1 MIRSPSVMGTSRS
14 TRLASFTL
22 TSIFF
27 TLTALHCGGGDSGG
41 GGKGGGAVANP
52 IIPGAPAAPATEPKS
67 EAQSITGYASALASG
82 AGVIAVGTTIGVEAL
97 GGASPLPLEII
108 GDEPS
113 LPAETGQVRAMAPY
127 GSGLLVAADN
137 ALFFTDG
144 SALQLS
150 LATDVLG
157 PLDISFMRARVSL
170 GGDSGPGSESLSL
183 IAGGAAYELSGES
196 LSKWTVEG
204 EEGAP
209 TALLAQEARVLVSFG
224 ARTYEIDKATKKALP
239 IDARVGRVREIAC
252 SSLACEEGSLLYL
265 ASDAGLVER
274 GADGAYRIFTL
285 AAEGK
290 PAVPVETFALD
301 AQKQRLYALAGA
313 SLLRVRSGE
322 IPDAVAT
329 VEAPAHPRKMA
340 VDKAGDVWIGE
351 GESVRRLSLG
361 TPLSFV
367 TDVRPILHEYCAEC
381 HASGTQGAP
390 KRDYESYDVA
400 VDRVE
405 SILLRVQ
412 GGTMPPLSYGK
423 KLPKDKILILQE
435 WALTK
440 AP

>member
-1 MIRSPSVMGTSRS
+1 MPANMIRSPSVMGTSRS

-41 GGKGGGAVANP
+41 GGKGGAAAANP
-52 IIPGAPAAPATEPKS
+52 IIPGAPGAPAAEPKS
-67 EAQSITGYASALASG
+67 EPQAITGYASALASG

-97 GGASPLPLEII
+97 GGASPLPLDIL
-108 GDEPS
+108 GDEPT
-113 LPAETGQVRAMAPY
+113 LPAETGRVRAMAPY

-157 PLDISFMRARVSL
+157 PLDITFMSARVSPE
-170 GGDSGPGSESLSL
+170 GDGALSL

-239 IDARVGRVREIAC
+239 IDGRVGRVREIAC

-301 AQKQRLYALAGA
+301 AAKQRLYALAGA

-367 TDVRPILHEYCAEC
+367 TDVRPVLHEYCAEC
-381 HASGTQGAP
+381 HATGTQGAP

>member
-41 GGKGGGAVANP
+41 GGKGGGGAANP

-67 EAQSITGYASALASG
+67 EAQAITGYASALASG

-108 GDEPS
+108 GDEPT

-157 PLDISFMRARVSL
+157 PLDITFMRARVSL

-196 LSKWTVEG
+196 LSKWMVEG
-204 EEGAP
+204 EEGTP

-329 VEAPAHPRKMA
+329 VEAPAHPRKIA

-381 HASGTQGAP
+381 HATGTQGAP